1 MLRKFALWF
10 ICFGLS
16 FLISGVFGW
25 TKQGKAFLYI
35 HLGTNIIIV
44 LACPVICII
53 VSFAKKCVTEEI
65 GAISVITIL
74 VTVVSLAII
83 LFATFGPTHLFDI
96 DFFVAY
102 QIMTLCQCLCS
113 NSEKKA
119 TKKVLF
125 QKKIYNHD
133 KRRISIEIHLFYL

>member
-35 HLGTNIIIV
+35 HLGADIIFV
-44 LACPVICII
+44 LSYTLIYII
-53 VSFAKKCVTEEI
+53 VSFAKKCVTAEM

-74 VTVVSLAII
+74 VTIVSLAII
-83 LFATFGPTHLFDI
+83 LFATWEATQLFDI

-102 QIMTLCQCLCS
+102 QIMTFGQCLCS
-113 NSEKKA
+113 NSEKKS
-119 TKKVLF
+119 
-125 QKKIYNHD
+125 N
-133 KRRISIEIHLFYL
+133 

>member
-83 LFATFGPTHLFDI
+83 LFATWGATQLFDI

-133 KRRISIEIHLFYL
+133 KRRISIEIHLFY

>member
-10 ICFGLS
+10 ICFDLS

-133 KRRISIEIHLFYL
+133 KR

>member
-125 QKKIYNHD
+125 QKKIYNHN
-133 KRRISIEIHLFYL
+133 KR

>member
-83 LFATFGPTHLFDI
+83 LFTTFGPTHLFDI

-125 QKKIYNHD
+125 QKKIYNHN
-133 KRRISIEIHLFYL
+133 KR